1 MMLII
6 EGWEMGK
13 VGKLLP
19 VFLICQ
25 NRTNTITGQG
35 IQVGASAGR

>member
-1 MMLII
+1 MLMI

-25 NRTNTITGQG
+25 NRTNAIASQG
-35 IQVGASAGR
+35 PQGCIGVGR